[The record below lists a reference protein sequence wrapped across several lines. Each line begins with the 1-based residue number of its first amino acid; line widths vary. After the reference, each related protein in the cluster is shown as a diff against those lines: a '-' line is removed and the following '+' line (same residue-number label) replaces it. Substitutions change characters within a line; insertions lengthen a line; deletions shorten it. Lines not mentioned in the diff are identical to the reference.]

1 MRQPGNYGD
10 IPVQCRY
17 VLSFKNTPNH
27 FARLIGALSVRSQL
41 VVMSQHAERFPPSS
55 MVFLN
60 TFCAGIAACC
70 EAMAMLAM
78 IAFKKRSASR
88 DLLKSSPDCLA
99 LSAGRALAASRRNT
113 SRLEAVTDAIRVSRY
128 IRVIRRSELRSVR
141 DADEMR
147 TKTEMRTVRGADEN

>member
-1 MRQPGNYGD
+1 
-10 IPVQCRY
+10 
-17 VLSFKNTPNH
+17 
-27 FARLIGALSVRSQL
+27 
-41 VVMSQHAERFPPSS
+41 MSQHAERSPPSN

-60 TFCAGIAACC
+60 TFCAGIAGCSQ
-70 EAMAMLAM
+70 AMAMLAM

-113 SRLEAVTDAIRVSRY
+113 SRLQAASRCIR
-128 IRVIRRSELRSVR
+128 IIRRSELRSVR